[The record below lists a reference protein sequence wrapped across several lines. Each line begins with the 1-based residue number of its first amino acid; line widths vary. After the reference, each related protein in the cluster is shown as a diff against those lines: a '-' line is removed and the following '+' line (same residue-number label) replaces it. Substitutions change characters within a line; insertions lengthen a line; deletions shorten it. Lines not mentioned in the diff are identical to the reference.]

1 VEQPIHVLFPDEEK
15 VSQRDEEGDLQ
26 TETVEGKLKTRTD
39 EGSSFSKDQD
49 QFGTEGVPI
58 EVAVDNLTHSLEK
71 VVFEGNDNISS
82 DSGIWICVNELYM

>member
-39 EGSSFSKDQD
+39 EGSSFSKDQ
-49 QFGTEGVPI
+49 GTCR
-58 EVAVDNLTHSLEK
+58 LFWQTS
-71 VVFEGNDNISS
+71 
-82 DSGIWICVNELYM
+82 